1 MTYQEIKDLKMSE
14 VVITT
19 DLKKLAKECLSIVDT
34 STLKDNE
41 ILLFINAGVLDLKR
55 LGIDAEAKIKD
66 ELIQAAI
73 IMFVKANFGMV
84 DIKEKQRSQE
94 TYIQICNN
102 LSLSSDYK
110 IKEEVDNNA

>member
-1 MTYQEIKDLKMSE
+1 MTYQEIKDLKMSD
-14 VVITT
+14 VVTTT

-41 ILLFINAGVLDLKR
+41 ILLFINAAVLDLKR
-55 LGIDAEAKIKD
+55 QGIDSETKIED
-66 ELIQAAI
+66 QLIQSAI
-73 IMFVKANFGMV
+73 IMFVKSNFGMV

-110 IKEEVDNNA
+110 VKEEVDNNA

>member
-1 MTYQEIKDLKMSE
+1 MTYQQIKDLKMCD
-14 VVITT
+14 VVTKT

-41 ILLFINAGVLDLKR
+41 ILLFINAGILDLKR
-55 LGIDAEAKIKD
+55 QGIDAETKIED
-66 ELIQAAI
+66 ELIQSAI

>member
-1 MTYQEIKDLKMSE
+1 MTYQEIKDLKMSD
-14 VVITT
+14 VVTTT

-41 ILLFINAGVLDLKR
+41 ILLFINAAVLDLKR
-55 LGIDAEAKIKD
+55 QGIDSETKIEDK
-66 ELIQAAI
+66 LIQSAI
-73 IMFVKANFGMV
+73 IMFVKSNFGMV

>member
-1 MTYQEIKDLKMSE
+1 MTYQEIKDLKMCD
-14 VVITT
+14 VVIKTN
-19 DLKKLAKECLSIVDT
+19 LKKLAKECLSLIDT

-41 ILLFINAGVLDLKR
+41 IFLFINAGVLDMKR
-55 LGIDAEAKIKD
+55 QGIDVDTKIQD
-66 ELIQAAI
+66 YLIQAAI

-84 DIKEKQRSQE
+84 DIKEKQQAQD